1 MADWA
6 TISSMATAAGTL
18 VLAVATFTSIK
29 SANRSARVA
38 ERTLLAGVRPVLIPS
53 REDDPVQRMGFGDG
67 HVLSVAGHGAA
78 FDVPDNGNIYLA
90 IALRNGGSGLAVIHG
105 WRLEVMDR
113 SPITA
118 APDDPDA
125 PRRRRPVGTIPAPDP
140 DAFRRQQR
148 DLYIPAGENG
158 FWQGAIR
165 DRDDP
170 DYAPLCSVRSIL
182 DRGARVT
189 VDLLYSD
196 HEGGQRTIARFGIQD
211 WPNIDGERAEI
222 LRYWSVD
229 GDNPR

>member
-18 VLAVATFTSIK
+18 VLAVATFSSIK

-38 ERTLLAGVRPVLIPS
+38 ERALLAGVRPVLIPS
-53 REDDPVQRMGFGDG
+53 REDDPVERMGFGDG
-67 HVLSVAGHGAA
+67 HVLRVSGHGAA

-90 IALRNGGSGLAVIHG
+90 LALRNGGAGLAVIHG
-105 WRLEVMDR
+105 WRIEVQER
-113 SPITA
+113 L
-118 APDDPDA
+118 
-125 PRRRRPVGTIPAPDP
+125 PRVGTSRPGAEGRLPSAQEMIPPTPDE
-140 DAFRRQQR
+140 FRRQLR
-148 DLYIPAGENG
+148 DLYIPAGETG

-170 DYAPLCSVRSIL
+170 DYVSACSVR
-182 DRGARVT
+182 DRLRQGSRLMI
-189 VDLLYSD
+189 DLLYGD

-211 WPNIDGERAEI
+211 WPDIEGERAEV
-222 LRYWSVD
+222 LRYWNVD